1 MLQRRNGGRS
11 LRAPRQRS
19 AISQNNVASSRQ
31 VGGES
36 GALSK
41 TDNGICGISVGH
53 GLADASF
60 VLCRRS
66 ASLRQSSCTER
77 ICENVFDLSLHQL
90 IIRLGAALILIAIH
104 GFALAGIAR
113 AMGDRGPQFD
123 ERLTLNPLN
132 HFDVLGGLTMI
143 FFQLGW
149 IRPIAI
155 DPSELRLG
163 RIGLALC
170 VVASI
175 AATLVAV
182 VLLRMLRIP
191 ALDYLSSAIAPTA
204 IAILNE
210 ALEMCTLFAV
220 FNLLPVPPLTGA
232 HFLVAAR
239 PNLAPLL
246 ARYGLYCG
254 IAWAALA
261 LLGVPQH
268 VLLPVRDALARLLPI
283 S

>member
-1 MLQRRNGGRS
+1 
-11 LRAPRQRS
+11 
-19 AISQNNVASSRQ
+19 
-31 VGGES
+31 
-36 GALSK
+36 
-41 TDNGICGISVGH
+41 
-53 GLADASF
+53 
-60 VLCRRS
+60 
-66 ASLRQSSCTER
+66 
-77 ICENVFDLSLHQL
+77 VFDLSLHQL

-113 AMGDRGPQFD
+113 VLGDRGPQFD
-123 ERLTLNPLN
+123 ERLTLNPLT

-155 DPSELRLG
+155 DPSALRLG

-170 VVASI
+170 VVASL
-175 AATLVAV
+175 AATVVVAA
-182 VLLRMLRIP
+182 LLQGLRLP
-191 ALDYLSSAIAPTA
+191 ALAYLPSAVAPTV

-210 ALEMCTLFAV
+210 TPAMAASFAV

-239 PNLAPLL
+239 PDLAPLL
-246 ARYGLYCG
+246 ARYGLYFA
-254 IAWAALA
+254 IAWTALA
-261 LLGVPQH
+261 VLGVPQY
-268 VLLPVRDALARLLPI
+268 VLQPARDALASSLAA

>member
-1 MLQRRNGGRS
+1 M
-11 LRAPRQRS
+11 
-19 AISQNNVASSRQ
+19 
-31 VGGES
+31 
-36 GALSK
+36 K
-41 TDNGICGISVGH
+41 
-53 GLADASF
+53 ASF
-60 VLCRRS
+60 SRWRAVSTGDIVLS
-66 ASLRQSSCTER
+66 GLTET
-77 ICENVFDLSLHQL
+77 VFDLSLHQL

-113 AMGDRGPQFD
+113 ALGDRGPQFD

-163 RIGLALC
+163 RIGLAMC
-170 VVASI
+170 VVASL
-175 AATLVAV
+175 AVTLVAA
-182 VLLRMLRIP
+182 VLLQALRIP
-191 ALDYLSSAIAPTA
+191 ALVYLSSAIAPTV

-210 ALEMCTLFAV
+210 VPAMGTWFVV
-220 FNLLPVPPLTGA
+220 FNLLPLPPLTGA
-232 HFLVAAR
+232 HFLVSAR

-246 ARYGLYCG
+246 VRHGLYFA
-254 IAWAALA
+254 IAWTVLA
-261 LLGVPQH
+261 VLGVPQY
-268 VLLPVRDALARLLPI
+268 VLQPARDALASLLPA

>member
-1 MLQRRNGGRS
+1 
-11 LRAPRQRS
+11 
-19 AISQNNVASSRQ
+19 
-31 VGGES
+31 
-36 GALSK
+36 
-41 TDNGICGISVGH
+41 
-53 GLADASF
+53 
-60 VLCRRS
+60 
-66 ASLRQSSCTER
+66 
-77 ICENVFDLSLHQL
+77 VFDLSLHQL

-113 AMGDRGPQFD
+113 VLGDRGPQFD
-123 ERLTLNPLN
+123 ERLTLNPLT

-155 DPSELRLG
+155 DPSALRLG

-170 VVASI
+170 VI
-175 AATLVAV
+175 AGLAVTLVVAA
-182 VLLRMLRIP
+182 LMQALRLP
-191 ALDYLSSAIAPTA
+191 ALAYLPSAIAPTV

-210 ALEMCTLFAV
+210 TPAMAASFAV

-239 PNLAPLL
+239 PDLAPLL
-246 ARYGLYCG
+246 ARYGLYFA
-254 IAWAALA
+254 IAWTVLA
-261 LLGVPQH
+261 VLGVPQY
-268 VLLPVRDALARLLPI
+268 VLQPARDALAGLLTA

>member
-1 MLQRRNGGRS
+1 
-11 LRAPRQRS
+11 
-19 AISQNNVASSRQ
+19 
-31 VGGES
+31 
-36 GALSK
+36 
-41 TDNGICGISVGH
+41 
-53 GLADASF
+53 
-60 VLCRRS
+60 
-66 ASLRQSSCTER
+66 
-77 ICENVFDLSLHQL
+77 VFDLSLHQL

-113 AMGDRGPQFD
+113 VLGDRGPQFD

-163 RIGLALC
+163 RIGLAVC
-170 VVASI
+170 VVASL
-175 AATLVAV
+175 AATLFVAV
-182 VLLRMLRIP
+182 LLQGLRIP
-191 ALDYLSSAIAPTA
+191 ALAYLSSAIAPTV

-210 ALEMCTLFAV
+210 APAMGTWFAV

-246 ARYGLYCG
+246 ARYGIYFA
-254 IAWAALA
+254 IAWTVLA
-261 LLGVPQH
+261 VLGVPQY
-268 VLLPVRDALARLLPI
+268 VLQPAQAALASLVPI

>member
-1 MLQRRNGGRS
+1 
-11 LRAPRQRS
+11 
-19 AISQNNVASSRQ
+19 
-31 VGGES
+31 
-36 GALSK
+36 
-41 TDNGICGISVGH
+41 
-53 GLADASF
+53 
-60 VLCRRS
+60 
-66 ASLRQSSCTER
+66 
-77 ICENVFDLSLHQL
+77 VFDLSLHQL

-113 AMGDRGPQFD
+113 ALGDHGPQFD

-170 VVASI
+170 VIASI
-175 AATLVAV
+175 IVTLAVAV
-182 VLLRMLRIP
+182 LLQTLRIP
-191 ALDYLSSAIAPTA
+191 ALAYLPSAIAPTV

-210 ALEMCTLFAV
+210 APEMCAWFAV
-220 FNLLPVPPLTGA
+220 FNLLPSPPLTGA

-239 PNLAPLL
+239 PSFAPLL
-246 ARYGLYCG
+246 ARYGLYSA

-261 LLGVPQH
+261 VFSIPQH
-268 VLLPVRDALARLLPI
+268 VLQPVRDALASLLPHL
-283 S
+283 